1 MTIAKNFKKEKLSRA
16 LLENI
21 KKRKEF
27 LEKIKNKKKK

>member
-1 MTIAKNFKKEKLSRA
+1 MIISKDQKKEKLSRA

-27 LEKIKNKKKK
+27 LKKIKNKI

>member
-1 MTIAKNFKKEKLSRA
+1 MITSKDQKKEKLSRA

-27 LEKIKNKKKK
+27 LKKIRNKN

>member
-1 MTIAKNFKKEKLSRA
+1 MITSKDQKREKLSRA

-27 LEKIKNKKKK
+27 LKKIKNKS

>member
-1 MTIAKNFKKEKLSRA
+1 MITSKDKKKEKLSRA

-27 LEKIKNKKKK
+27 LKKIKNKS

>member
-1 MTIAKNFKKEKLSRA
+1 MITSKDQKKRKA

-27 LEKIKNKKKK
+27 LKKIRNKN

>member
-1 MTIAKNFKKEKLSRA
+1 MITSKDQKKEKLSRA

-27 LEKIKNKKKK
+27 LKKIKNKS

>member
-1 MTIAKNFKKEKLSRA
+1 MINSKDQKKEKLSRA

-27 LEKIKNKKKK
+27 LKKIKNKS

>member
-1 MTIAKNFKKEKLSRA
+1 MITSKHQKKEKLSRA

-27 LEKIKNKKKK
+27 LRKIKNKN

>member
-1 MTIAKNFKKEKLSRA
+1 MINSKNQKKEKLSRA

-27 LEKIKNKKKK
+27 LKKIKNKS

>member
-1 MTIAKNFKKEKLSRA
+1 MITSKNKKKEKLSKA

-27 LEKIKNKKKK
+27 LKKIKNRN

>member
-1 MTIAKNFKKEKLSRA
+1 MITLKDQKKEKLSRA

-27 LEKIKNKKKK
+27 SKKIKNKS

>member
-1 MTIAKNFKKEKLSRA
+1 MIASKDQKKDKLSKA

-27 LEKIKNKKKK
+27 FKKIKNKK